1 MQISGKV
8 ELGFEPVRELFT
20 RSLTSKRDRNA
31 QLCVYVGEN
40 RVVDLWATNGAEPFS
55 PDSLVNVFSSGKS
68 IECILLAMLADQGL
82 LNFAERV
89 ATYWPEFV
97 GSQKDKDKDRLTVA
111 DVMRH
116 EAGLASLN
124 ITLSPEQLTASALK
138 QNAVGQVLEQHPLRF
153 AGASGS
159 PREYHAI
166 TRGWIANE
174 IFRRVE
180 STGRTMG
187 EFLRDE
193 VSLPLGI
200 DVYFDVT
207 DDQAEN
213 ICRVQARRWGAQL
226 LDSFAPGSQARSI
239 GLTPT
244 EMLTRMRRILPSVR
258 RLRRMQKPMPMTG
271 MREELFGT
279 FDSAPWLPA
288 QVPSAGAKC
297 SARGLAKLAA
307 AMANG
312 GAINGQQVLGETG
325 HAALHAD
332 PIVRKMTIMDNRF
345 TQAGLAL
352 FRDADA
358 ATGPLEAGIS
368 LGRDGF
374 YGWMGLGGSVFQ
386 WHPQKRIGFAYVPTA
401 LNPIDLFNERGKSYQ
416 QAIVQCLGAA
426 L

>member
-97 GSQKDKDKDRLTVA
+97 GTQKDKDRLTVA

-180 STGRTMG
+180 PTGRTMG

-258 RLRRMQKPMPMTG
+258 RL
-271 MREELFGT
+271 
-279 FDSAPWLPA
+279 
-288 QVPSAGAKC
+288 
-297 SARGLAKLAA
+297 
-307 AMANG
+307 
-312 GAINGQQVLGETG
+312 
-325 HAALHAD
+325 
-332 PIVRKMTIMDNRF
+332 
-345 TQAGLAL
+345 
-352 FRDADA
+352 
-358 ATGPLEAGIS
+358 
-368 LGRDGF
+368 
-374 YGWMGLGGSVFQ
+374 
-386 WHPQKRIGFAYVPTA
+386 
-401 LNPIDLFNERGKSYQ
+401 
-416 QAIVQCLGAA
+416 
-426 L
+426 

>member
-1 MQISGKV
+1 MRISGKV
-8 ELGFEPVRELFT
+8 QSGFEPVRELFT

-97 GSQKDKDKDRLTVA
+97 GTQKDKDRLTVA

-180 STGRTMG
+180 PTGRTMG

-207 DDQAEN
+207 DDQAGN

-226 LDSFAPGSQARSI
+226 LDSFAPGSQSRSI

-244 EMLTRMRRILPSVR
+244 EMLTRMLRILPSVR
-258 RLRRMQKPMPMTG
+258 RLRRMQKPTPMSG

-279 FDSAPWLPA
+279 FDSAPWLRA

-312 GAINGQQVLGETG
+312 GAINGQRVLGETG

-332 PIVRKMTIMDNRF
+332 PLVRKMTIMDNRF

-358 ATGPLEAGIS
+358 AKGPLEAGIS

-416 QAIVQCLGAA
+416 QAIVQCLGAV

>member
-1 MQISGKV
+1 MRISGKV
-8 ELGFEPVRELFT
+8 QSGFEPVRELFT

-40 RVVDLWATNGAEPFS
+40 RVVDLWATNGVEPFS

-97 GSQKDKDKDRLTVA
+97 GTQKDKDRLTVA

-180 STGRTMG
+180 PTGRTMG

-207 DDQAEN
+207 DDQAGN

-226 LDSFAPGSQARSI
+226 LDSFAPGSQSRSI

-244 EMLTRMRRILPSVR
+244 EMLTRMLRILPSVR
-258 RLRRMQKPMPMTG
+258 RLRRMQKPTPMSG

-312 GAINGQQVLGETG
+312 GAINGQRVLGETG

-332 PIVRKMTIMDNRF
+332 PVVRKMTIMDNRF

-358 ATGPLEAGIS
+358 AKGPLEAGIS

-416 QAIVQCLGAA
+416 QAIVQCLGAV

>member
-1 MQISGKV
+1 MRISGKV
-8 ELGFEPVRELFT
+8 QSGFEPVRELFT

-97 GSQKDKDKDRLTVA
+97 GTQKDKDRLTVA

-180 STGRTMG
+180 PTGRTMG

-207 DDQAEN
+207 DDQAGN

-226 LDSFAPGSQARSI
+226 LDSFAPGSQSRSI

-244 EMLTRMRRILPSVR
+244 EMLTRMCRILPSVR
-258 RLRRMQKPMPMTG
+258 RLRRMQKPTPMTG

-332 PIVRKMTIMDNRF
+332 PVVRKMTIMDNRF

-358 ATGPLEAGIS
+358 AKGPLEAGIS

-416 QAIVQCLGAA
+416 QAIVQCLGAV

>member
-1 MQISGKV
+1 MRISGKV
-8 ELGFEPVRELFT
+8 QSGFEPVRELFT

-40 RVVDLWATNGAEPFS
+40 RVVDLWATNGVEPFS

-97 GSQKDKDKDRLTVA
+97 GTQKDKDKDRLTVA

-124 ITLSPEQLTASALK
+124 ITLSPEQLTAAALK

-180 STGRTMG
+180 PTGRTMG

-226 LDSFAPGSQARSI
+226 FDSFAPGSQSRSI

-244 EMLTRMRRILPSVR
+244 EMLTRMCRILPSVR
-258 RLRRMQKPMPMTG
+258 RLRRMQKPTPMTG

-279 FDSAPWLPA
+279 FDSAPWLRA

-332 PIVRKMTIMDNRF
+332 PVVRKMTIMDNRF

-358 ATGPLEAGIS
+358 AKGPLEAGIS

-416 QAIVQCLGAA
+416 QAIVQCLGAV

>member
-8 ELGFEPVRELFT
+8 QCGFEPVRELFT

-31 QLCVYVGEN
+31 QLCIYVGED
-40 RVVDLWATNGAEPFS
+40 RVVDLWATDGEEPFS

-68 IECILLAMLADQGL
+68 IECILLAMLADKGL

-97 GSQKDKDKDRLTVA
+97 GTQKNKDKDKLTVA

-124 ITLSPEQLTASALK
+124 VTLSPEQLTASALK

-153 AGASGS
+153 PRANGS

-180 STGRTMG
+180 PAGRTMG

-193 VSLPLGI
+193 ISTPLDI
-200 DVYFDVT
+200 DVFLDVT
-207 DDQAEN
+207 DDQAKN
-213 ICRVQARRWGAQL
+213 ICRVQARRWGSQL
-226 LDSFAPGSQARSI
+226 LDSFVPGSQARRI

-244 EMLTRMRRILPSVR
+244 ELLTRTRRILPSIR
-258 RLRRMQKPMPMTG
+258 RRRRMQEPIPMTG
-271 MREELFGT
+271 MHEERFGT
-279 FDSAPWLPA
+279 FDSAPWLQA

-297 SARGLAKLAA
+297 SARGLGKA
-307 AMANG
+307 G
-312 GAINGQQVLGETG
+312 SSDGEWRCDKRP
-325 HAALHAD
+325 AC
-332 PIVRKMTIMDNRF
+332 
-345 TQAGLAL
+345 AG
-352 FRDADA
+352 RYGSC
-358 ATGPLEAGIS
+358 GPACRS
-368 LGRDGF
+368 HSARNDD
-374 YGWMGLGGSVFQ
+374 YG
-386 WHPQKRIGFAYVPTA
+386 
-401 LNPIDLFNERGKSYQ
+401 
-416 QAIVQCLGAA
+416 
-426 L
+426 